1 MDTRKILD
9 DYIAPA
15 LPTTLDTVS
24 SIFVEGVAGTIIP
37 GVGNI
42 MIAYKQRQQEKR
54 YDLAIKELQRRQD
67 EIQEI
72 IKDYQDNLL
81 PQIKKLLDMY
91 FDYSIEN
98 NQDAKIKL
106 LANGC
111 VNSIKIENPQEDV
124 LLGFYDTLSQVNMLD
139 IRVLKL
145 HAPNIM
151 SEQEDSY
158 NKIIQDYQIDYSQ
171 YEMIRLKLIR
181 LGLLESR
188 NDIKQDEN
196 IDFIIDYL
204 QAVSKNKE
212 NNAKQALRKMKKVSK
227 QDSYII
233 TSYGRNFIEFIGKNE
248 EKETKFE

>member
-1 MDTRKILD
+1 
-9 DYIAPA
+9 
-15 LPTTLDTVS
+15 
-24 SIFVEGVAGTIIP
+24 
-37 GVGNI
+37 

-54 YDLAIKELQRRQD
+54 YNLAIKELQRRQD

-72 IKDYQDNLL
+72 IQDYQDDLL

-98 NQDAKIKL
+98 NQDAKIEL

-111 VNSIKIENPQEDV
+111 LNSIKIENPQEDV
-124 LLGFYDTLSQVNMLD
+124 ILGFYDTLSQVNMLD

-145 HAPNIM
+145 YAPNIM
-151 SEQEDSY
+151 SKQEDSY
-158 NKIIQDYQIDYSQ
+158 NKIIQDYQIDHSQ

-196 IDFIIDYL
+196 IDFIIDYI

-212 NNAKQALRKMKKVSK
+212 NNAKQALRKIKKVSK

-233 TSYGRNFIEFIGKNE
+233 TSYGRNFIEFFGRNE